1 MGYELHVSRALNG
14 DEAENIIEE
23 EWLQFVA
30 DATDFE
36 FQTEV
41 STTSPSGERVAF
53 SGSFGCWTGYPT
65 AKIVSFR
72 WSRGAVRVA
81 FADDHAVVGALRVAD
96 AFGATVVGDEGESYA
111 DRLGTEPAWEFHD
124 DGELRSDPAVVTIAS
139 CHSVS
144 TDGHW
149 T

>member
-1 MGYELHVSRALNG
+1 M
-14 DEAENIIEE
+14 
-23 EWLQFVA
+23 
-30 DATDFE
+30 
-36 FQTEV
+36 
-41 STTSPSGERVAF
+41 TSPSGERVAF
-53 SGSFGCWTGYPT
+53 SGSFGCWTGHPT
-65 AKIVSFR
+65 AKIVPFR
-72 WSRGAVRVA
+72 RSRGAVRVA

-111 DRLGTEPAWEFHD
+111 DPLGTEPAWEFHD